1 MEDKEQMVSSRY
13 ALEFVG
19 TRLDKT
25 NFRLV
30 VALILTILS
39 LLLSNLAWLYAWMQ
53 YDYSS
58 TETTYTQD
66 GQGTNI
72 IGNSNEV
79 QHYVPDFEGEDEN
92 PEEEKEE

>member
-1 MEDKEQMVSSRY
+1 MEDNNQKY
-13 ALEFVG
+13 LAEFVG
-19 TRLDKT
+19 TRLDKS
-25 NFRLV
+25 NFRMFI
-30 VALILTILS
+30 ALMVMIAIFIVN
-39 LLLSNLAWLYAWMQ
+39 NLAWLYAWVQ

-79 QHYVPDFEGEDEN
+79 QHYVPGIESEDEN
-92 PEEEKEE
+92 SEKEEKE